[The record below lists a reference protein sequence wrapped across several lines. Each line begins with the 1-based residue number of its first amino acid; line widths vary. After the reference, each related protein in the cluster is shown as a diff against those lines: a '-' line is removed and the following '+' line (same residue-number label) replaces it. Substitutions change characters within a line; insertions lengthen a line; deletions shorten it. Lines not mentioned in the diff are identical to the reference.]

1 MAIFARNLIVTVLL
15 LTGSIPAALG
25 AERVA
30 LVIGNGAYQK
40 VPALP
45 NPHNDATDVAA
56 SLDRLGFA
64 VQRVADGKFDD
75 MRRALLDFSKR
86 ARAAEM
92 AVVFFAGHGIE
103 VGGENWLIPVDA
115 QLASDVDVEQEA
127 IGLKSVMLVV
137 SGASRLGLV
146 ILDACRNNPFAA
158 KMARGV
164 RTRSVERGLVRIEP
178 QGSVLVAYAAKDGTT
193 ALDGS
198 GRNSPYTT
206 ALLRHLETPG
216 LEINFLFRNVRDE
229 VLSLT
234 KREQEPF
241 VYGSLSRQA
250 VFLKAPLQPND
261 SGLPHAQAADEIAW
275 NFVRESSDPAQLRRF
290 IAEFPS
296 SLRRKEAEERLA
308 EAERQ
313 AATKAVKPAPKTC
326 FTFNGQKVCN

>member
-1 MAIFARNLIVTVLL
+1 
-15 LTGSIPAALG
+15 
-25 AERVA
+25 
-30 LVIGNGAYQK
+30 
-40 VPALP
+40 
-45 NPHNDATDVAA
+45 
-56 SLDRLGFA
+56 
-64 VQRVADGKFDD
+64 
-75 MRRALLDFSKR
+75 
-86 ARAAEM
+86 
-92 AVVFFAGHGIE
+92 
-103 VGGENWLIPVDA
+103 
-115 QLASDVDVEQEA
+115 
-127 IGLKSVMLVV
+127 
-137 SGASRLGLV
+137 
-146 ILDACRNNPFAA
+146 
-158 KMARGV
+158 
-164 RTRSVERGLVRIEP
+164 
-178 QGSVLVAYAAKDGTT
+178 VLVAYAAKDGTT